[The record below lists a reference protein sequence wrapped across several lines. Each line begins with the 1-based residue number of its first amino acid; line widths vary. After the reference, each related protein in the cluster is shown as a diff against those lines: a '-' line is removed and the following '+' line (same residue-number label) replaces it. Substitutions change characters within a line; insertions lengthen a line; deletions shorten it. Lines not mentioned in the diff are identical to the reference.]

1 MSSITPNILE
11 TASKTGT
18 KGREIKAALVRRKGG
33 PFELET
39 LHLEAPRVDEVLV
52 RIVAT
57 GVCQTDAH
65 VRDQEYQTP
74 LPAVFGHEGAGVVE
88 QVGSAVA
95 SVAPGDHVALSY
107 PSCGHCRHC
116 LSGHAPYCEHGFEL
130 CFGMKRLDGSN
141 ALAQDEVYGHFFGQS
156 SFATYALANERNVV
170 KVPVDMP
177 LELAGPLGCGMQ
189 TGAGAVLNALR
200 VPAGASIAI
209 FGAGGVGLAA
219 IMAARYAAAS
229 TIIAVDVNDERL
241 ALAAELGAT
250 HLVNGRSAD
259 VRSKVMDIARSGV
272 DFVLELTGH
281 PPMFKL
287 AVDVLALRGTAALV
301 AGAPAGAEASVDMNQ
316 LLNGRVVRGII
327 QGDAIPQVFIPK
339 LIEMYRAGRFPFDRL
354 VRFYE
359 FDDINTAFADAKT
372 GRTIKP
378 VLRIGAV

>member
-1 MSSITPNILE
+1 
-11 TASKTGT
+11 
-18 KGREIKAALVRRKGG
+18 
-33 PFELET
+33 
-39 LHLEAPRVDEVLV
+39 
-52 RIVAT
+52 
-57 GVCQTDAH
+57 
-65 VRDQEYQTP
+65 
-74 LPAVFGHEGAGVVE
+74 
-88 QVGSAVA
+88 
-95 SVAPGDHVALSY
+95 
-107 PSCGHCRHC
+107 
-116 LSGHAPYCEHGFEL
+116 
-130 CFGMKRLDGSN
+130 
-141 ALAQDEVYGHFFGQS
+141 
-156 SFATYALANERNVV
+156 
-170 KVPVDMP
+170 MP

-209 FGAGGVGLAA
+209 FAAGGVGLAA
-219 IMAARYAAAS
+219 IMAARYAGAS

-272 DFVLELTGH
+272 DFVLELTGQ
-281 PPMFKL
+281 PQMLKL
-287 AVDVLALRGTAALV
+287 AVDVLALRGIAALV
-301 AGAPAGAEASVDMNQ
+301 AGAPAGAEAPVDMNQ

-327 QGDAIPQVFIPK
+327 QGDAIPQVFIPN